1 MCLFLFIT
9 FIGENIGGNVLSLN
23 LVTKIQS
30 RLENYSEVNMNYFN
44 IFLFFSFDE
53 ERSTLQ
59 C

>member
-30 RLENYSEVNMNYFN
+30 RLENYLEVNMSYFN

-53 ERSTLQ
+53 ERSTLH